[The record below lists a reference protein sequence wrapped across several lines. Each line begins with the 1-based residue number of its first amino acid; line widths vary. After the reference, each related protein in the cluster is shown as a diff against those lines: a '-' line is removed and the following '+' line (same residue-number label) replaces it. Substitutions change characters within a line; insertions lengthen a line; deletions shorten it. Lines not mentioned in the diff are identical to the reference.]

1 MPDATALGLSRLCI
15 PFTPFRGRLDEA
27 SVCLVTTAG
36 VRLRSQPAFH
46 AEHELGHRVIPG
58 TATSA
63 DLTVDDSHYDHACV
77 DLDRNCVFPIDR
89 LRALADAGKIGGLTE
104 RHFATAF
111 TAQLRDFAALTA
123 IRLAQEIAL
132 ERPQA
137 VVITGGCRMCHR
149 TAAALQRAIEMQGIP
164 TVAIT
169 AEPEETEQS
178 RVPRALCPRGSAPGH
193 VLGPAGDAELQGRVL
208 LDALELLTGPPRPGE
223 VVFREYVRTPDRDQG
238 SPREARTP

>member
-1 MPDATALGLSRLCI
+1 MREEVALGISRLCI
-15 PFTPFRGRLDEA
+15 PFTPFRGRLEDA
-27 SVCLVTTAG
+27 VVCLVTTAG
-36 VRLRSQPAFH
+36 VRLAAQPAFH
-46 AEHELGHRVIPG
+46 TEHELGHRAIPG

-63 DLTVDDSHYDHACV
+63 LLTVDDTHYDHACV
-77 DLDRNCVFPIDR
+77 DRDRNCVFPIDR
-89 LRALADAGKIGGLTE
+89 LRSLAASGRLGGLTE

-123 IRLAQEIAL
+123 VRLAQQVAE

-169 AEPEETEQS
+169 GEPEETAEA
-178 RVPRALCPRGSAPGH
+178 RVPRALCPRGRAPGH
-193 VLGPAGDAELQGRVL
+193 VLGPAGDAALQERIL
-208 LDALELLTGPPRPGE
+208 MDALGLLPGQQPPGE
-223 VVFREYVRTPDRDQG
+223 VVFRDYP
-238 SPREARTP
+238 